1 MSPMN
6 FDTQILP
13 QPDSHHSQIFRK
25 ADEKNTE
32 PNRPLTNQLTVHQ
45 VAISSHV
52 GPERMHIGG
61 SVAGTARSSL
71 GLVLP
76 FLGTTQL
83 SLHLS
88 TTQEYI
94 TYSTY
99 IIGKK
104 TDYYLP
110 GGASSRAV
118 AVAGMRARTD
128 CTAARAEPER
138 IASMCSAG
146 RPCPTFVGSRPFRA
160 GIGQLQ
166 CAGPH
171 AQPSNW

>member
-1 MSPMN
+1 
-6 FDTQILP
+6 
-13 QPDSHHSQIFRK
+13 
-25 ADEKNTE
+25 
-32 PNRPLTNQLTVHQ
+32 
-45 VAISSHV
+45 
-52 GPERMHIGG
+52 MHIGG

-99 IIGKK
+99 IIGGK

-138 IASMCSAG
+138 IASMCRETVPHIRGLTTFPGWDWPAAVCRAP
-146 RPCPTFVGSRPFRA
+146 RPALELVTPEKGASLLKR
-160 GIGQLQ
+160 
-166 CAGPH
+166 
-171 AQPSNW
+171 QPEATAAT